1 MMTDKLLDL
10 FSALC
15 ASTTFWIALTL
26 GVYVLGQAV
35 FRAAKFNPLL
45 SPIIVAVA
53 VLIVFLETAGVS
65 YETFFQ
71 GAGFIH
77 FLLGPATVALAV
89 PIYEQRAKL
98 AKLWLPLAAGLFV
111 GCAAAM
117 ISVIVIGSALGLST
131 ETVRSMVPKSVTTPI
146 AMGISETIGGLPDL
160 TAALVVLTG
169 ILGSIIGKYVFKVLR
184 IRNETIRGVSL
195 GLSAHGM
202 GTGAAFQI
210 SNRAGAFA
218 GLAMG
223 LCGVISAFMAP
234 YLAVPV
240 MKWLGL

>member
-1 MMTDKLLDL
+1 MTDRLLDL

-15 ASTTFWIALTL
+15 AGPTFWIALTL
-26 GVYVLGQAV
+26 GFYVLGQV
-35 FRAAKFNPLL
+35 IFRAAKFNPLL
-45 SPIIVAVA
+45 SPIIVAVTC
-53 VLIVFLETAGVS
+53 LIVFLETTGVK
-65 YETFFQ
+65 YETYFS
-71 GAGFIH
+71 GANFIH

-98 AKLWLPLAAGLFV
+98 AKLWLPLTIGLLV

-117 ISVIVIGSALGLST
+117 LSVIFIGSALGLSS

-146 AMGISETIGGLPDL
+146 AMGVSEAIGGLPDL

-169 ILGSIIGKYVFKVLR
+169 ILGSIIGKYVFRVFR
-184 IRNETIRGVSL
+184 IRNETICGVAL

-210 SNRAGAFA
+210 SNRAGAFG

-234 YLAVPV
+234 YLAVPI
-240 MKWLGL
+240 MEWLGI